1 MLYSILIYESEAKA
15 DASNAAAQ
23 TAVIDAHHEFQN
35 ILKEQNKLINVVRL
49 MPTSTAVTR
58 PKDTPV
64 IDGPFADTKE
74 QFVGFYMFEAED
86 LDEAIELS
94 KHLPPH
100 EKLEIRPVMFYEGVD
115 GNGSSTII
123 NQN

>member
-23 TAVIDAHHEFQN
+23 TKVIDGHHEFQTL
-35 ILKEQNKLINVVRL
+35 LKERGALNSVVRL

-58 PKDTPV
+58 PKDAPV
-64 IDGPFADTKE
+64 TDGPFAETKE
-74 QFVGFYMFEAED
+74 QFVGFYLFEAKD

-100 EKLEIRPVMFYEGVD
+100 EKLEIRPVMFYEEVD
-115 GNGSSTII
+115 GHGSSTVI
-123 NQN
+123 NN